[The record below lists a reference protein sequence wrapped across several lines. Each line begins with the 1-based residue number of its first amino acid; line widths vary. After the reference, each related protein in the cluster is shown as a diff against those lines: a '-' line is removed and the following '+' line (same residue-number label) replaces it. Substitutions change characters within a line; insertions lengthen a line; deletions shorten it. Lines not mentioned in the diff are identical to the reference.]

1 MFAIVSLLVV
11 FLLFCIAVYYCLK
24 FAIIILRVQDA
35 IEESIDIIDN
45 SYNSINK
52 ILEIPLMYDSPQ
64 IRQVQIDIKKSRD
77 SIMVIADKLINA
89 TKHGNK
95 KEISVLEPDSGQDEQ

>member
-11 FLLFCIAVYYCLK
+11 FLLFCVAVYYCLK

-35 IEESIDIIDN
+35 IEESLDILDN

-52 ILEIPLMYDSPQ
+52 ILEIPLLYDSPQ

-77 SIMVIADKLINA
+77 SIILIADKLTNA
-89 TKHGNK
+89 TKEDNK
-95 KEISVLEPDSGQDEQ
+95 KDISVLESDSGQDEQ

>member
-1 MFAIVSLLVV
+1 
-11 FLLFCIAVYYCLK
+11 
-24 FAIIILRVQDA
+24 VQDA